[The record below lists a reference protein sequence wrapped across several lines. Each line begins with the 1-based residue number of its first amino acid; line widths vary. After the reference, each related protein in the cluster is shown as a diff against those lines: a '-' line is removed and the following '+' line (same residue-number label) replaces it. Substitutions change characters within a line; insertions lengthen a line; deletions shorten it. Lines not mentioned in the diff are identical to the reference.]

1 MSATASTLADGLRH
15 PAGTATEPPAV
26 RRVGDGPL
34 ARRLLIGAAVLLTL
48 LFLGAPVL
56 VILARAF
63 SAGPGAYLANVLHPD
78 TLHAIGLTV
87 LTVAIVLPM
96 NVLFG
101 LAAAWAI
108 TKFSFPGRRLLTA
121 VIELPF
127 SVSPIVAGTTYLFLY
142 GAQGLLGPWLAARD
156 VQVMFSFPAIVLV
169 SLFVTSPFVA
179 RELVT
184 LMQVQ
189 GTDEEEVG
197 LTLGASG
204 LQVFWRV
211 TLPNVRW
218 ALLYGAVLCAARTI
232 GEFGAVSVV
241 SGNIRGQTN
250 TLPLQIELLYND
262 YNAVGAFAAAT
273 ILTLLALAT
282 VAAKAWLERH
292 TAA

>member
-1 MSATASTLADGLRH
+1 
-15 PAGTATEPPAV
+15 
-26 RRVGDGPL
+26 
-34 ARRLLIGAAVLLTL
+34 
-48 LFLGAPVL
+48 
-56 VILARAF
+56 
-63 SAGPGAYLANVLHPD
+63 
-78 TLHAIGLTV
+78 
-87 LTVAIVLPM
+87 
-96 NVLFG
+96 
-101 LAAAWAI
+101 
-108 TKFSFPGRRLLTA
+108 
-121 VIELPF
+121 
-127 SVSPIVAGTTYLFLY
+127 
-142 GAQGLLGPWLAARD
+142 LLGPWLAARD
-156 VQVMFSFPAIVLV
+156 IQVMFSFPAIVLV

-189 GTDEEEVG
+189 GADEEEVG

-218 ALLYGAVLCAARTI
+218 ALLYGAVLCTARTI

-292 TAA
+292 IRGPRAVEDGTVPLGT